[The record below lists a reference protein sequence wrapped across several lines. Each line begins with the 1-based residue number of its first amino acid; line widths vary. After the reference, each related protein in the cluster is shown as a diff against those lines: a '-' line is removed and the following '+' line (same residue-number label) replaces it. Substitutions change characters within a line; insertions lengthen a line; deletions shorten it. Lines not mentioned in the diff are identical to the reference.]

1 MNISPISIT
10 PLALEEIRKIMA
22 NKGIPAGYSL
32 RVGVRGGGCGASFML
47 GFDTEKAFDQTYTY
61 EDILVLIDKRQ
72 LMYVLGILIDYEQTA
87 EGIGFTFAKQ

>member
-10 PLALEEIRKIMA
+10 PLALEEVRKIMA
-22 NKGIPAGYSL
+22 NKGIPVGYSL

-47 GFDTEKAFDQTYTY
+47 GFDTEKAFDQIYTY